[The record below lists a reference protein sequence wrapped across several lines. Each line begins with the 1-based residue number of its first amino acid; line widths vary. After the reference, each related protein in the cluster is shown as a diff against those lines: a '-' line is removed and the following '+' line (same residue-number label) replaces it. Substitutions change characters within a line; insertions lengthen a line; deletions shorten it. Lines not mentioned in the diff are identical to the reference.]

1 MWSID
6 ARHGNVIGP
15 RRPLTL
21 WDQRVNAHNQFEE
34 QKNPQDKW
42 GRSPA
47 FCHYPKKEKNGYIV
61 RSDGF
66 GRNIQMYVSN
76 HGKDQIIDDGN
87 NSDCSNRILKQFLN
101 SHYQQDE
108 DMKYIR
114 HTTTVPF
121 ERFLLNYEGNVE
133 SLQSTML

>member
-1 MWSID
+1 
-6 ARHGNVIGP
+6 
-15 RRPLTL
+15 
-21 WDQRVNAHNQFEE
+21 
-34 QKNPQDKW
+34 
-42 GRSPA
+42 
-47 FCHYPKKEKNGYIV
+47 
-61 RSDGF
+61 
-66 GRNIQMYVSN
+66 MYVSN

-121 ERFLLNYEGNVE
+121 ERFLLNYEGSVE